1 MNTTN
6 WHGGITWGGHDGTQG
21 NSGGFLRKSGGF
33 RTMRGGRRSAQRAC
47 VRASFGGE
55 KRLDSWPLDTSFYF
69 FFFLSSFSSANS
81 QPHPMNYGVY
91 FARCT
96 PYYIPGSLKSAK
108 NGSKKSSL
116 WFMAQILALQFWRM
130 ATVSYPS
137 TTSILSNFGNSKN
150 FS

>member
-1 MNTTN
+1 MGRKEIRGDSSENPEDF
-6 WHGGITWGGHDGTQG
+6 GRCAGEEEAPSVRACARA
-21 NSGGFLRKSGGF
+21 SGG
-33 RTMRGGRRSAQRAC
+33 RSAWTRGLWIL
-47 VRASFGGE
+47 RFII
-55 KRLDSWPLDTSFYF
+55 F

-130 ATVSYPS
+130 A
-137 TTSILSNFGNSKN
+137 KN

>member
-1 MNTTN
+1 MGRKEIRGDSSENPEDF
-6 WHGGITWGGHDGTQG
+6 GRCAGEEEAPSVRACARA
-21 NSGGFLRKSGGF
+21 SGGG
-33 RTMRGGRRSAQRAC
+33 RSAWTRGLWIL
-47 VRASFGGE
+47 RFI
-55 KRLDSWPLDTSFYF
+55 F

-81 QPHPMNYGVY
+81 QPYPMNYGVY

>member
-1 MNTTN
+1 MGRKEIRGDSSENPEDF
-6 WHGGITWGGHDGTQG
+6 GRCAGEEEAPSVRACARA
-21 NSGGFLRKSGGF
+21 SGG
-33 RTMRGGRRSAQRAC
+33 RSAWTRGLWIL
-47 VRASFGGE
+47 RFI
-55 KRLDSWPLDTSFYF
+55 F

>member
-1 MNTTN
+1 M
-6 WHGGITWGGHDGTQG
+6 G
-21 NSGGFLRKSGGF
+21 RKEI
-33 RTMRGGRRSAQRAC
+33 RGDSSENPEDFGRCAGEEEAPSVRAC
-47 VRASFGGE
+47 ARASGGE

-108 NGSKKSSL
+108 NGSKKRSL

>member
-1 MNTTN
+1 MGRKEIRGDSSENPEDF
-6 WHGGITWGGHDGTQG
+6 GRCAGEEEAPSVRACERA
-21 NSGGFLRKSGGF
+21 SGG
-33 RTMRGGRRSAQRAC
+33 RSAWTRGLWIL
-47 VRASFGGE
+47 RFI
-55 KRLDSWPLDTSFYF
+55 F

-116 WFMAQILALQFWRM
+116 
-130 ATVSYPS
+130 
-137 TTSILSNFGNSKN
+137 
-150 FS
+150 